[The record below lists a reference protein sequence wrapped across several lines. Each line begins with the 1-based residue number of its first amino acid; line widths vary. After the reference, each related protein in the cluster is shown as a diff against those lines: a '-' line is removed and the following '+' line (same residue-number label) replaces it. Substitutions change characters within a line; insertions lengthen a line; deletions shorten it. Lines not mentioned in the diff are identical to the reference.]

1 MKAPV
6 LDKNPSILTGEK
18 AVCVDTNAGRSVD
31 LAAGR
36 WAIFLLNAP
45 IFSMKYKV
53 ISSAKSTM
61 EGVEE
66 IWREKSRCEA
76 LNSEW

>member
-18 AVCVDTNAGRSVD
+18 ALGGDTNAGRSVD

-36 WAIFLLNAP
+36 RAIFLLNAP

-53 ISSAKSTM
+53 IASANSTM
-61 EGVEE
+61 EDVEE
-66 IWREKSRCEA
+66 I
-76 LNSEW
+76 